1 MGRFLSRSIGSIF
14 IDESPPCPTVLEFQ
28 HCKTRCER
36 RSPNQKALILEVSEA
51 TSALPRWDKFLST
64 CPQSLCLS
72 PVSRHPIWPSFILN
86 PSASLQDFYNHSTH
100 GFRDAP
106 SRKVD
111 WEEHCMGHAATLS
124 PHSDST
130 FPIPIRATHPLTPRS
145 DPPFSL
151 LGLQICA
158 ANQPAL
164 PIHSFRVEDGEA
176 VPALSPSPPLPFPSP
191 PADYGLRLPSQEG
204 EVGRI

>member
-1 MGRFLSRSIGSIF
+1 MYG
-14 IDESPPCPTVLEFQ
+14 
-28 HCKTRCER
+28 
-36 RSPNQKALILEVSEA
+36 EVSEA

-86 PSASLQDFYNHSTH
+86 PSASLQDGRNHSTH

-106 SRKVD
+106 SREVD
-111 WEEHCMGHAATLS
+111 WEKHCMGHAATLS
-124 PHSDST
+124 PHSIST

-176 VPALSPSPPLPFPSP
+176 VPALSPSSLSLFLLLLQIMASACP
-191 PADYGLRLPSQEG
+191 
-204 EVGRI
+204 GRSGKDLTLDDVYISDRARSALAKLGS

>member
-1 MGRFLSRSIGSIF
+1 MGRFLSIGSIF
-14 IDESPPCPTVLEFQ
+14 IDEREPPPCPTVVEFQ
-28 HCKTRCER
+28 HCKTRR
-36 RSPNQKALILEVSEA
+36 DKRSSNQKALIPEVRQA
-51 TSALPRWDKFLST
+51 TSALSRWDKFLST

-86 PSASLQDFYNHSTH
+86 PSASLQDGENHSTR

-106 SRKVD
+106 SREVD
-111 WEEHCMGHAATLS
+111 WEKHCMGHAETLS
-124 PHSDST
+124 PHSIST

-176 VPALSPSPPLPFPSP
+176 VPALSPSPP
-191 PADYGLRLPSQEG
+191 ADYGLRLPSQEG

>member
-1 MGRFLSRSIGSIF
+1 MGFVMHRLAMLIGRSIAWGTRQLSDRIP
-14 IDESPPCPTVLEFQ
+14 SPLSQFQ
-28 HCKTRCER
+28 
-36 RSPNQKALILEVSEA
+36 SEQL
-51 TSALPRWDKFLST
+51 T
-64 CPQSLCLS
+64 
-72 PVSRHPIWPSFILN
+72 
-86 PSASLQDFYNHSTH
+86 
-100 GFRDAP
+100 
-106 SRKVD
+106 
-111 WEEHCMGHAATLS
+111 
-124 PHSDST
+124 
-130 FPIPIRATHPLTPRS
+130 PLTPRS